1 MVQASGFGWLAP
13 DGACWWE
20 MGRLLATS
28 AIVASF
34 NAYLKVLTGLLINSV
49 PFLMKSSLY

>member
-1 MVQASGFGWLAP
+1 MAQASGFGWSAP
-13 DGACWWE
+13 VGACWWE

-28 AIVASF
+28 ATVASF
-34 NAYLKVLTGLLINSV
+34 NAYLKVLTGLLVNNV